1 MSSNSSAIALLT
13 ATQLGEKLNLS
24 RYKVN
29 PVLADL
35 GLLDKAEKGWLATR
49 RALSMGAQQKVHS
62 RSRNQ
67 YVIWPEE
74 VLSNTFFIKAVR
86 SLVDSPEPEA
96 VETTDPSDFRKQFRN
111 DAKYR
116 TDDGHWVRSKAE
128 ALIDNWLYWA
138 GLAHA
143 YERRLPVE
151 EEVYCDF
158 YIRLGR
164 VYVEY
169 WGLEDNPRYAARKTQ
184 KQQIYAA
191 NDLNLI
197 ELTDEHIQHL
207 DDYLPQALRKF
218 NVPVN

>member
-1 MSSNSSAIALLT
+1 M
-13 ATQLGEKLNLS
+13 
-24 RYKVN
+24 
-29 PVLADL
+29 
-35 GLLDKAEKGWLATR
+35 TR
-49 RALSMGAQQKVHS
+49 C
-62 RSRNQ
+62 
-67 YVIWPEE
+67 W
-74 VLSNTFFIKAVR
+74 
-86 SLVDSPEPEA
+86 
-96 VETTDPSDFRKQFRN
+96 
-111 DAKYR
+111 
-116 TDDGHWVRSKAE
+116 
-128 ALIDNWLYWA
+128 
-138 GLAHA
+138 
-143 YERRLPVE
+143 RLE
-151 EEVYCDF
+151 GEEVYCDF